1 MKWLGRPGDS
11 TADMSKL
18 WPSLYNF
25 PLSDFRMDMLSVF
38 FFLSLKLSWRGVL
51 YRINTVKI
59 QCLDR
64 DLRVTKY
71 LRVLIRRAGAG
82 CSRE

>member
-38 FFLSLKLSWRGVL
+38 FFSFFEIVLAWRLVS
-51 YRINTVKI
+51 YKYSKDTV
-59 QCLDR
+59 
-64 DLRVTKY
+64 
-71 LRVLIRRAGAG
+71 
-82 CSRE
+82 S